1 MRTLLGGLAVAL
13 AVASPVA
20 AQDKL
25 AEATRKAW
33 EQFQKGRPEEAV
45 KTMEKAAGQAPG
57 GAGRLAL
64 SRFRARMGGEENLT
78 AALAA
83 AQQAVQESGS
93 GAPAL
98 KSDAL
103 ANLASLELRLAN
115 SKDALAHAE
124 QALQAAGTPE
134 AALVLAR
141 AQVRRGRS
149 AQALATAEK
158 AGASG
163 GAAMS
168 AKGFALLGLERP
180 AEAADAFRKALE
192 AEPARHRARIGLAAA
207 LLAQRKAAEAEAEA
221 RKAVDEKAGDAKDEE
236 GFAVLGLAILA
247 SNPDDQPTWSRA
259 IGEAQTGATVL
270 NPKNPAVKYA
280 VGKIFEHGDLAQAAR
295 NYQAA
300 LAVDPGFVQARAAM
314 VQVLMWQKKP
324 ADAVALAK
332 AGATEDPQSAEAQLL
347 LGQVLLSTQA
357 FAEALPALEAAVKL
371 APTHAEVHAALG
383 SAYWRKGELDK
394 AAAAYKRALELMPG
408 DADLR
413 LANAELLLGL
423 KQAAA
428 AAAEFKK
435 VVEAPGYRDPIGW
448 IKLGSA
454 YRRMSPAKVD
464 EAVAAYRKA
473 LELDPK
479 NATAALGI
487 GQTYF
492 AGKRYDEAIR
502 AFQEAAKLA
511 PDVAADAHVAI
522 AWCYVAKKDA
532 DNARKHL
539 VAAGRIETELEQAI
553 FRLARGDREVAAPA
567 AETEGPSLA
576 ELTQQIQSKNVA
588 VRQRGVRGLC
598 RLGREAVD
606 SLVWVVANEPTWD
619 LRELAVTCLGN
630 IGPAARAVVPYLR
643 QILRMQ
649 PQAPTVGATDQQ
661 MKDDV
666 SLGDLQRKAREALA
680 KIQR

>member
-1 MRTLLGGLAVAL
+1 MRTVFGGLILAM
-13 AVASPVA
+13 AVASPLA

-45 KTMEKAAGQAPG
+45 KTMEKAVGQAPG
-57 GAGRLAL
+57 GPGRLAL

-83 AQQAVQESGS
+83 AQQAVQESAS

-98 KSDAL
+98 KSEAL
-103 ANLASLELRLAN
+103 AHLASLELRLAN

-124 QALQAAGTPE
+124 QAVQAAASPE

-141 AQVRRGRS
+141 VLVRRGRS

-158 AGASG
+158 AGA
-163 GAAMS
+163 GAAASS

-180 AEAADAFRKALE
+180 AEAADAFRGALQ
-192 AEPARHRARIGLAAA
+192 AEPARHQARVGLAAA

-221 RKAVDEKAGDAKDEE
+221 RKAVDEKTGDPKDEE
-236 GFAVLGLAILA
+236 GFAVVGLAILA
-247 SNPDDQPTWSRA
+247 TNPDDPPTWSRA

-280 VGKIFEHGDLAQAAR
+280 VGKIFEQNGDLAQAAT

-300 LAVDPGFVQARAAM
+300 LAVDPGFVSARAAM
-314 VQVLMWQKKP
+314 VQVLLWQKKP
-324 ADAVALAK
+324 ADAVTLAK
-332 AGATEDPQSAEAQLL
+332 AGVTEDPQSAEAQLL
-347 LGQVLLSTQA
+347 LGQLLLSTQA
-357 FAEALPALEAAVKL
+357 FAEALPPLEAAVKL

-408 DADLR
+408 DTDLR

-454 YRRMSPAKVD
+454 YRRMSPPKVD

-479 NATAALGI
+479 NATAAMGI
-487 GQTYF
+487 GQAYF

-502 AFQEAAKLA
+502 AFGEAAKLA
-511 PDVAADAHVAI
+511 PDVAADAEVAI
-522 AWCYVAKKDA
+522 AWGYVAKRDP

-630 IGPAARAVVPYLR
+630 IGPAARAAVPYLR

-666 SLGDLQRKAREALA
+666 SLGDLQRKAKEALA

>member
-1 MRTLLGGLAVAL
+1 VT
-13 AVASPVA
+13 
-20 AQDKL
+20 
-25 AEATRKAW
+25 
-33 EQFQKGRPEEAV
+33 
-45 KTMEKAAGQAPG
+45 
-57 GAGRLAL
+57 
-64 SRFRARMGGEENLT
+64 
-78 AALAA
+78 
-83 AQQAVQESGS
+83 
-93 GAPAL
+93 
-98 KSDAL
+98 
-103 ANLASLELRLAN
+103 
-115 SKDALAHAE
+115 
-124 QALQAAGTPE
+124 
-134 AALVLAR
+134 
-141 AQVRRGRS
+141 
-149 AQALATAEK
+149 
-158 AGASG
+158 
-163 GAAMS
+163 
-168 AKGFALLGLERP
+168 
-180 AEAADAFRKALE
+180 
-192 AEPARHRARIGLAAA
+192 
-207 LLAQRKAAEAEAEA
+207 
-221 RKAVDEKAGDAKDEE
+221 
-236 GFAVLGLAILA
+236 
-247 SNPDDQPTWSRA
+247 
-259 IGEAQTGATVL
+259 
-270 NPKNPAVKYA
+270 
-280 VGKIFEHGDLAQAAR
+280 
-295 NYQAA
+295 
-300 LAVDPGFVQARAAM
+300 
-314 VQVLMWQKKP
+314 
-324 ADAVALAK
+324 LAK
-332 AGATEDPQSAEAQLL
+332 AGVTEDPQSAEAQLL
-347 LGQVLLSTQA
+347 LGQLLLSTQA
-357 FAEALPALEAAVKL
+357 FAEALPPLEAAVKL